1 MLQYYADNAIYPS
14 LLYNKKNK
22 ITRKLII
29 SDNFILNNCLFL
41 YIIFIFQ
48 RIL

>member
-1 MLQYYADNAIYPS
+1 MQFLLQDYVDDAICPS

-29 SDNFILNNCLFL
+29 SANFIL
-41 YIIFIFQ
+41 
-48 RIL
+48 